1 MLIEFIKSSITINLQ
16 KLKTEITS
24 YKTPANIWK
33 VEGNI
38 SNSAGNLCLH
48 LLGNI
53 NHFIC
58 AALENTGYV
67 RNRDLEFS
75 QKNIP
80 VEVLAAQIDDTVGAV
95 ENTFDKMTTASLD
108 QEYPLVFNNQKL
120 TTEQMLV
127 NIISHLNYHLGQIN
141 YHKRLLDK

>member
-1 MLIEFIKSSITINLQ
+1 MIDTFKIFIVRDLLKLKDEIKSYKNEQNLW
-16 KLKTEITS
+16 
-24 YKTPANIWK
+24 NIDD
-33 VEGNI
+33 GI

-58 AALENTGYV
+58 ATLGNSGYV

-80 VEVLAAQIDDTVGAV
+80 VEVLAAQVDDTVGAV
-95 ENTFDKMTTASLD
+95 ENTFDKMITGSLD

-120 TTEQMLV
+120 TTEEMLV
-127 NIISHLNYHLGQIN
+127 NIVSHLNYHLGQIN
-141 YHKRLLDK
+141 YHRRLLDK

>member
-1 MLIEFIKSSITINLQ
+1 MLTESFKSLIVRDLL
-16 KLKTEITS
+16 KLKQEVES
-24 YKTPANIWK
+24 YKDESKLWVVDA
-33 VEGNI
+33 GI

-58 AALENTGYV
+58 ATLGNSGYI

-75 QKNIP
+75 QNNIP
-80 VEVLAAQIDDTVGAV
+80 VSQLAAQIDDTVGSA
-95 ENTFDKMTTASLD
+95 ENTFDKLTINSLD
-108 QEYPLVFNNQKL
+108 KEYPLVFNNQKL

-127 NIISHLNYHLGQIN
+127 NIVSHLNYHLGQIN
-141 YHKRLLDK
+141 YDRRLLDK

>member
-1 MLIEFIKSSITINLQ
+1 MLTESFKSLIVRDLL
-16 KLKTEITS
+16 KLKQEVES
-24 YKTPANIWK
+24 YKDESKLWVIDA
-33 VEGNI
+33 GI

-58 AALENTGYV
+58 ATLGNSSYI

-80 VEVLAAQIDDTVGAV
+80 VSQLAAQIDDTVGSA
-95 ENTFDKMTTASLD
+95 ENTFDKMLTGSLD

-127 NIISHLNYHLGQIN
+127 NIVSHLNYHLGQIN
-141 YHKRLLDK
+141 YHRRLLDK

>member
-1 MLIEFIKSSITINLQ
+1 MLIESFKSLIVRDLL
-16 KLKTEITS
+16 KLKQEVES
-24 YKTPANIWK
+24 YKDESKLWVIDA
-33 VEGNI
+33 GI

-53 NHFIC
+53 NHFIG
-58 AALENTGYV
+58 ATLGNTGYV

-80 VEVLAAQIDDTVGAV
+80 VDVLAAQIDDTVGAA
-95 ENTFDKMTTASLD
+95 ENTFDKMLTGSLD
-108 QEYPLVFNNQKL
+108 QEYPLVFNSQKL

-127 NIISHLNYHLGQIN
+127 NIVSHLNYHLGQIN
-141 YHKRLLDK
+141 YHRRLLDK

>member
-1 MLIEFIKSSITINLQ
+1 MVIESFKSLIIRDLL
-16 KLKTEITS
+16 KLKQEVES
-24 YKTPANIWK
+24 YKDESILWAFDA
-33 VEGNI
+33 GI

-58 AALENTGYV
+58 ATLGNSGYV

-80 VEVLAAQIDDTVGAV
+80 VEVLAAQIDDTVGAA
-95 ENTFDKMTTASLD
+95 ENTFDKMTITSLD

-127 NIISHLNYHLGQIN
+127 NIVSHLNYHLGQIN
-141 YHKRLLDK
+141 YHRRLLDK

>member
-1 MLIEFIKSSITINLQ
+1 MLTESFKSLIVRDLL
-16 KLKTEITS
+16 KLKQEVES
-24 YKTPANIWK
+24 YKDESKLWVVDA
-33 VEGNI
+33 GI

-58 AALENTGYV
+58 ATLGNSGYI

-80 VEVLAAQIDDTVGAV
+80 VSQLAAQIDDTVGSA
-95 ENTFDKMTTASLD
+95 ENTFDKLTINSLD
-108 QEYPLVFNNQKL
+108 KEYPLVFNNQKL

-127 NIISHLNYHLGQIN
+127 NIVSHLNYHLGQIN
-141 YHKRLLDK
+141 YHRRLLDK

>member
-58 AALENTGYV
+58 AALRNTGYV

-95 ENTFDKMTTASLD
+95 ENTFDKMTTGKLD
-108 QEYPLVFNNQKL
+108 QDYPLVFNNQKL
-120 TTEQMLV
+120 TTQQMLV

-141 YHKRLLDK
+141 YQRRLLDK

>member
-1 MLIEFIKSSITINLQ
+1 MLTESFKSLIVRDLL
-16 KLKTEITS
+16 KLKQEVES
-24 YKTPANIWK
+24 YKDESKLWVVDA
-33 VEGNI
+33 GI

-58 AALENTGYV
+58 ATLGNSGYI

-75 QKNIP
+75 QNNIP
-80 VEVLAAQIDDTVGAV
+80 VSQLAAQIDDTVGSA
-95 ENTFDKMTTASLD
+95 ENTFDKLTINSLD
-108 QEYPLVFNNQKL
+108 KEYPLVFNNQKL

-127 NIISHLNYHLGQIN
+127 NIVSHLNYHLGQIN
-141 YHKRLLDK
+141 YHRRLLDK

>member
-1 MLIEFIKSSITINLQ
+1 MLIESFKSLIVRDLL
-16 KLKTEITS
+16 KLKQEVES
-24 YKTPANIWK
+24 YKDESKLWVIDA
-33 VEGNI
+33 GI

-53 NHFIC
+53 NHFIG
-58 AALENTGYV
+58 ATLGNTGYV

-80 VEVLAAQIDDTVGAV
+80 VDVLAAQIDDTVGAA
-95 ENTFDKMTTASLD
+95 ENTFDKMLTDSLD
-108 QEYPLVFNNQKL
+108 QEYPLVFNSQKL

-127 NIISHLNYHLGQIN
+127 NIVSHLNYHLGQIN
-141 YHKRLLDK
+141 YHRRLLDK